1 MKKLLTTT
9 EKKEYRSPKTMIVE
23 FKGENYILN
32 IVTGS
37 NGESG
42 GDLSKERVGQGIDEV
57 IEFYEDNG
65 IW

>member
-1 MKKLLTTT
+1 
-9 EKKEYRSPKTMIVE
+9 MIVE
-23 FKGENYILN
+23 FKGENDILN